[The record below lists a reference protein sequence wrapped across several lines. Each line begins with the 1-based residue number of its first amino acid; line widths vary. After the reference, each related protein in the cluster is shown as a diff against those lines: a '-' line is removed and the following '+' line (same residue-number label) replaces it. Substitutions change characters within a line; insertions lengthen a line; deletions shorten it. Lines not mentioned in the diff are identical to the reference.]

1 MKATKEQMSRLD
13 RLKKRSDFLA
23 VQKNGK
29 KWVAKGFIIQA
40 APNGL
45 EKSRFGLVV
54 TKKLNKS
61 AVVRNRMKR
70 RLRAVAYDVLPL
82 HGADGQDYVLIGRTD
97 TLDRPYDAL
106 KRDLT
111 WCLGK
116 LELTRS
122 TV

>member
-1 MKATKEQMSRLD
+1 MKATKDQMSRLD

-23 VQKNGK
+23 VQKSGK

-82 HGADGQDYVLIGRTD
+82 QALDGLDYVLIGRTD
-97 TLDRPYDAL
+97 TLDRPYESL
-106 KRDLT
+106 KNDLT

-116 LELTRS
+116 LELKRP
-122 TV
+122 